1 MSVGADASA
10 QYPCLLYTSCQAA
23 RPGASYAQLYRE
35 ADQALYRAKRQGRGM
50 CVLTRLPE

>member
-1 MSVGADASA
+1 MGAGCSVGI
-10 QYPCLLYTSCQAA
+10 CQAA